1 MTSGYLQWA
10 SDLNATDEL
19 AYYGHCT
26 KGVVGQRLW
35 LIFTSLLDSSGDLM
49 DDAPITY
56 MSLIAETE
64 ITLVRPFFAVLFPF
78 LYYVLHTLGAKY
90 IEAFLIPFVRIST
103 PFSGRSNFKP
113 TSSTECISNPFQ

>member
-35 LIFTSLLDSSGDLM
+35 LIFTSLVDSSGDLM

-56 MSLIAETE
+56 MSFIAESE
-64 ITLVRPFFAVLFPF
+64 ITLVRHFFAVLFPF

-90 IEAFLIPFVRIST
+90 IEAFLILYQSFCSHFYPLFRTV
-103 PFSGRSNFKP
+103 KL
-113 TSSTECISNPFQ
+113 